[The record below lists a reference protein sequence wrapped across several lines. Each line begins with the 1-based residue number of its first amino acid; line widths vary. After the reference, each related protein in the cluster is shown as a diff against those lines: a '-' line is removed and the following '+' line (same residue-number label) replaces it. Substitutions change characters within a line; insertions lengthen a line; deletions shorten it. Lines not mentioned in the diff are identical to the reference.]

1 VLDEAKS
8 RLIRVESRFRWLRN
22 YQPVQAEFV
31 RGLKQGNELFKLLE
45 IEEQNT
51 AVTARK
57 KMAALRHWLQHLD
70 QCSRM
75 TEENRACRR
84 SLTKAEVI
92 LNESQTLFQGGQVR
106 AAEELYGG
114 VRWVRRLPSSGPSTT
129 KTLSPGR

>member
-8 RLIRVESRFRWLRN
+8 RLVRVESRFRWLRN

-31 RGLKQGNELFKLLE
+31 RVLKQGNELFKLLE
-45 IEEQNT
+45 IEKQNT
-51 AVTARK
+51 AVRAR
-57 KMAALRHWLQHLD
+57 
-70 QCSRM
+70 
-75 TEENRACRR
+75 RR
-84 SLTKAEVI
+84 SLRKAEVI